1 MAKLIKV
8 RFHQFGGTTCFV
20 STGSNSQDPTPVR
33 SWFPFGRQRQS
44 GRLQD
49 EVRALIE
56 KLRKDKQ
63 PVA

>member
-1 MAKLIKV
+1 
-8 RFHQFGGTTCFV
+8 V
-20 STGSNSQDPTPVR
+20 STGSNSQDPTPVK

-49 EVRALIE
+49 EVRPVIE

>member
-1 MAKLIKV
+1 
-8 RFHQFGGTTCFV
+8 V

-63 PVA
+63 PAA

>member
-8 RFHQFGGTTCFV
+8 RFHQFGGNDV
-20 STGSNSQDPTPVR
+20 LRVDRLEQSGPDAGQ
-33 SWFPFGRQRQS
+33 SWFPFGGKRQS

-49 EVRALIE
+49 EVRALIG